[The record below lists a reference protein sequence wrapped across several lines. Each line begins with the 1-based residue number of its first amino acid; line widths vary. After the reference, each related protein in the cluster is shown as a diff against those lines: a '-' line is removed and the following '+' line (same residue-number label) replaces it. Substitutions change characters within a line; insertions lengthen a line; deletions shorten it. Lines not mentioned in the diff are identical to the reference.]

1 MSNDPRAALQALVS
15 ALEEHLAAASNRRGE
30 DDPAVDGAYLAI
42 ADAFDAYEE
51 ALYDAYDEVTP
62 LTVFA
67 EEDDDLD
74 EDDDSDDEDDEEE
87 DDEELLE
94 DNEMLD
100 EDLVDEED
108 YDDLDEDADK
118 ASDTDSGRD
127 SVRASG
133 RDADSARRTR

>member
-1 MSNDPRAALQALVS
+1 MSHDPRAALQALVS
-15 ALEEHLAAASNRRGE
+15 AFEEHLAAASNRRSD
-30 DDPAVDGAYLAI
+30 DDPAVDGAYIAI

-67 EEDDDLD
+67 EE
-74 EDDDSDDEDDEEE
+74 EDDDSDEDDDE
-87 DDEELLE
+87 DEELLE

-108 YDDLDEDADK
+108 YEDLDDAD
-118 ASDTDSGRD
+118 G
-127 SVRASG
+127 
-133 RDADSARRTR
+133 ARSSR

>member
-1 MSNDPRAALQALVS
+1 MSAF
-15 ALEEHLAAASNRRGE
+15 EEHLAAASNRRGD
-30 DDPAVDGAYLAI
+30 DDPAVDGAYIAI

-67 EEDDDLD
+67 EEEDDSD
-74 EDDDSDDEDDEEE
+74 EDDDEE
-87 DDEELLE
+87 DSDEDEELLE

-108 YDDLDEDADK
+108 YEDLDDADG
-118 ASDTDSGRD
+118 AR
-127 SVRASG
+127 
-133 RDADSARRTR
+133 SAR

>member
-1 MSNDPRAALQALVS
+1 MSNDPRAALQTLVS
-15 ALEEHLAAASNRRGE
+15 AFEEHLAAASNRRGD
-30 DDPAVDGAYLAI
+30 DDPAVDGAYIAI

-67 EEDDDLD
+67 EE
-74 EDDDSDDEDDEEE
+74 EDDDSDDEDEDDDEE
-87 DDEELLE
+87 DEELLE

-108 YDDLDEDADK
+108 YEDLDDPDGAR
-118 ASDTDSGRD
+118 SGR
-127 SVRASG
+127 
-133 RDADSARRTR
+133 

>member
-1 MSNDPRAALQALVS
+1 MQALVS
-15 ALEEHLAAASNRRGE
+15 AFEEHLVAASNRRSD
-30 DDPAVDGAYLAI
+30 DDPAVDGAYIAI

-67 EEDDDLD
+67 EEDDSD
-74 EDDDSDDEDDEEE
+74 EDDSDDDENDDEDDSD

-108 YDDLDEDADK
+108 YEDLD
-118 ASDTDSGRD
+118 DTDEAR
-127 SVRASG
+127 
-133 RDADSARRTR
+133 SAR

>member
-15 ALEEHLAAASNRRGE
+15 AFEEHLVAASNRRSD
-30 DDPAVDGAYLAI
+30 DDPAVDGAYIAI

-67 EEDDDLD
+67 EEDDSD
-74 EDDDSDDEDDEEE
+74 DDDSDDDENDDEEDSG

-108 YDDLDEDADK
+108 YEDLD
-118 ASDTDSGRD
+118 DTDEAR
-127 SVRASG
+127 
-133 RDADSARRTR
+133 SAR

>member
-15 ALEEHLAAASNRRGE
+15 AFEEHLVAASNRRSD
-30 DDPAVDGAYLAI
+30 DDPAVDGAYIAI

-67 EEDDDLD
+67 EEDDS
-74 EDDDSDDEDDEEE
+74 DDDENDDEDDSD

-108 YDDLDEDADK
+108 YEDLD
-118 ASDTDSGRD
+118 DTDEAR
-127 SVRASG
+127 
-133 RDADSARRTR
+133 SAR

>member
-15 ALEEHLAAASNRRGE
+15 AFEEHLVAASNRRSD
-30 DDPAVDGAYLAI
+30 DDPAVDGAYIAI

-67 EEDDDLD
+67 EEDDS
-74 EDDDSDDEDDEEE
+74 DDDSDDDEDEDDSE

-108 YDDLDEDADK
+108 YEDLDDA
-118 ASDTDSGRD
+118 G
-127 SVRASG
+127 G
-133 RDADSARRTR
+133 ARYSR

>member
-1 MSNDPRAALQALVS
+1 MSHDPRAALQTLVS
-15 ALEEHLAAASNRRGE
+15 AFEEHLAAASNRRGD
-30 DDPAVDGAYLAI
+30 DDPAVDGAYIAI

-51 ALYDAYDEVTP
+51 ALYEAYDEVTP

-67 EEDDDLD
+67 EEDDDS
-74 EDDDSDDEDDEEE
+74 DDDSDDEE

-108 YDDLDEDADK
+108 YEDLDGADG
-118 ASDTDSGRD
+118 AR
-127 SVRASG
+127 
-133 RDADSARRTR
+133 SAR

>member
-15 ALEEHLAAASNRRGE
+15 AFEEHLVAASNRRSD
-30 DDPAVDGAYLAI
+30 DDPAVDGAYIAI

-67 EEDDDLD
+67 EEDDSD
-74 EDDDSDDEDDEEE
+74 EDDSDDDENDDE

-108 YDDLDEDADK
+108 YEDLD
-118 ASDTDSGRD
+118 DTDEAR
-127 SVRASG
+127 
-133 RDADSARRTR
+133 SAR

>member
-15 ALEEHLAAASNRRGE
+15 AFEEHLVAASNRRSD
-30 DDPAVDGAYLAI
+30 DDPAVDGAYIAI

-67 EEDDDLD
+67 EEDDSDDDED
-74 EDDDSDDEDDEEE
+74 EDDSE

-100 EDLVDEED
+100 EDLVDEGDYED
-108 YDDLDEDADK
+108 LVDEGDYEDLD
-118 ASDTDSGRD
+118 DTDG
-127 SVRASG
+127 
-133 RDADSARRTR
+133 ARSSR